1 MRPTAGGA
9 EETGGRTA
17 SGGELPA
24 PARRA
29 ARRAGLSDAATVLLL
44 GFGPAT
50 RGSPETPEAGV
61 GEPTVA
67 AAWAERRH
75 LIVRCG
81 ARLRLG
87 EAVERL
93 TAAGVSAETPALVA
107 AELGTAREKLLY
119 GSLEDAGRP
128 AFEGESLLVVPH
140 PAALPVDF
148 AWPPTA
154 AP

>member
-1 MRPTAGGA
+1 MRPATGDAARSGPGASPA
-9 EETGGRTA
+9 EE
-17 SGGELPA
+17 LPV

-29 ARRAGLSDAATVLLL
+29 ARRAGLADTATTLLV
-44 GFGPAT
+44 GFGPGGGGSETREIGGVEAT
-50 RGSPETPEAGV
+50 VT
-61 GEPTVA
+61 
-67 AAWAERRH
+67 AAWTDRRH

-81 ARLRLG
+81 GRLG
-87 EAVERL
+87 PGAAVERL

-107 AELGTAREKLLY
+107 AGLGTARERLLY
-119 GSLEDAGRP
+119 GSLEDAARAG
-128 AFEGESLLVVPH
+128 FEGHSVLVVPH

>member
-1 MRPTAGGA
+1 MRPATGDAARSLPGGA
-9 EETGGRTA
+9 PGE
-17 SGGELPA
+17 ELPA

-29 ARRAGLSDAATVLLL
+29 ARRAGLAETAKALLL
-44 GFGPAT
+44 GFGPGE
-50 RGSPETPEAGV
+50 RGSGTREIGG
-61 GEPTVA
+61 GEDTVT

-81 ARLRLG
+81 DPVGLG

-107 AELGTAREKLLY
+107 AGLGTARERLLY
-119 GSLEDAGRP
+119 GSLEDAARAG
-128 AFEGESLLVVPH
+128 FEGDSVLVVPH